1 MTESVGGNKL
11 VDLLVN
17 VQSILNAASV
27 KCHVV
32 DESFPAK
39 FFEKNPDKIY
49 ESYCKFI
56 KNRSNSEG
64 LIRNEDKLVL
74 TTINKRFENGEYEPI
89 QGGFYKLY
97 HDIKLVCT
105 ILIHFYPQGTRN
117 YQLVDKF
124 YKFSSELL
132 LRECCRIGIALTQT
146 NNIKSRSGKL
156 LSGNEMDEYDD
167 DDATELDK
175 IISYDFIKISMNYT
189 VPISQTYQIRT
200 KDMDL
205 FSSIISKS
213 NLDKRPHE
221 LPNTNFKINNVLPQT
236 DIENEAPRL
245 GFVGANTSNIPD
257 PTLPPTEMMTRF
269 LHPNWYALPTTVWL
283 KYGNYN
289 SWAPSFNEN
298 GTVVDSTTRGLI
310 WLERIGYM
318 DLYEKN
324 EKKVKQEELL
334 NTNEEGINRKQ
345 NDENNKNV
353 DGKSNGVQDDS
364 GDNDNDATIASAN
377 SESTEN
383 KEQFIIKLQN
393 LYNWTPSNYI
403 GDDEIE
409 NFRNGTPDK
418 LVSESLLKL
427 KRLRKE
433 RILNKV
439 LKPTTEERELYF
451 KVKRILKEVILAK
464 KVSKVPINNV
474 RAFPVLHT
482 NYNGSIPVVRAQP
495 GRKRKHKK

>member
-1 MTESVGGNKL
+1 MMESVNGDKL
-11 VDLLVN
+11 ADLLAN

-56 KNRSNSEG
+56 KNRSNAEG
-64 LIRNEDKLVL
+64 SIRNEDKLAL
-74 TTINKRFENGEYEPI
+74 TTINKRFENGEYEPV

-97 HDIKLVCT
+97 HDVKLVCT

-132 LRECCRIGIALTQT
+132 LRECYRIGIALTQA
-146 NNIKSRSGKL
+146 NIVKSRSGKSL
-156 LSGNEMDEYDD
+156 NGNEVDEYDDD

-175 IISYDFIKISMNYT
+175 IISYDFIKISMNYS

-221 LPNTNFKINNVLPQT
+221 LPNTNFKINNILPQT

-318 DLYEKN
+318 NLYEKN
-324 EKKVKQEELL
+324 EKKEKQEEILDS
-334 NTNEEGINRKQ
+334 NEG
-345 NDENNKNV
+345 NKNSEQKDKNEII
-353 DGKSNGVQDDS
+353 DGKSNGVNNNSD
-364 GDNDNDATIASAN
+364 DNDTGIT
-377 SESTEN
+377 SENAEGFEDTE
-383 KEQFIIKLQN
+383 QSIIKLHN
-393 LYNWTPSNYI
+393 LYNWAPSNYI

-409 NFRNGTPDK
+409 SFQNGTPDK
-418 LVSESLLKL
+418 LVTESLAKL
-427 KRLRKE
+427 KKLRKE
-433 RILNKV
+433 RILNRV
-439 LKPTTEERELYF
+439 SKPTTEEREIYF

-464 KVSKVPINNV
+464 KVSKLPINNV
-474 RAFPVLHT
+474 RAFPVLQT
-482 NYNGSIPVVRAQP
+482 NYSGSIPVVRAQP

>member
-1 MTESVGGNKL
+1 MTESVSGNKL
-11 VDLLVN
+11 GDLLVN

-64 LIRNEDKLVL
+64 SIRNEDKLVL
-74 TTINKRFENGEYEPI
+74 TTINKRFENGDYEPA

-146 NNIKSRSGKL
+146 INIKSRSGKS
-156 LSGNEMDEYDD
+156 LSGNETDEYDD

-175 IISYDFIKISMNYT
+175 TISYDFIKISMNYS

-257 PTLPPTEMMTRF
+257 PTLPPTEMMTKF

-324 EKKVKQEELL
+324 ERKVKQEERPDID
-334 NTNEEGINRKQ
+334 EEGTNGKE
-345 NDENNKNV
+345 NDENERV
-353 DGKSNGVQDDS
+353 DGKSNGVESNS
-364 GDNDNDATIASAN
+364 GDNDATITSRS
-377 SESTEN
+377 SEDTEDN
-383 KEQFIIKLQN
+383 EQSIIKLQN

-427 KRLRKE
+427 KKLRKE
-433 RILNKV
+433 RILNRV
-439 LKPTTEERELYF
+439 SKPTTEEREIYF

-474 RAFPVLHT
+474 RAFPVLQT

>member
-1 MTESVGGNKL
+1 MTESVDDRTFK
-11 VDLLVN
+11 DLLVN
-17 VQSILNAASV
+17 VQSILIAASV
-27 KCHVV
+27 KCRVV

-56 KNRSNSEG
+56 RNRSNSEG
-64 LIRNEDKLVL
+64 SIRNEDKLAL
-74 TTINKRFENGEYEPI
+74 TTINKRFEDGEYEPV

-105 ILIHFYPQGTRN
+105 MLIHFYPQGTRN

-132 LRECCRIGIALTQT
+132 LRECFRIGIALTQT
-146 NNIKSRSGKL
+146 NKSKSRSGKIL
-156 LSGNEMDEYDD
+156 GGNEADDYDD

-175 IISYDFIKISMNYT
+175 TISNDFIKISMNYSL
-189 VPISQTYQIRT
+189 PISQTFHIKT
-200 KDMDL
+200 KDLDL

-221 LPNTNFKINNVLPQT
+221 LPNTNFKINNVIPQT

-318 DLYEKN
+318 DLYETS
-324 EKKVKQEELL
+324 EKKTTQEEKLDA
-334 NTNEEGINRKQ
+334 NE
-345 NDENNKNV
+345 DDKNIEQKHDHEVV
-353 DGKSNGVQDDS
+353 DGKIDGTESVD
-364 GDNDNDATIASAN
+364 DNDDNV
-377 SESTEN
+377 STTSKNTEGTEDN
-383 KEQFIIKLQN
+383 EQTIIKLQN
-393 LYNWTPSNYI
+393 LYNWTPSNHI
-403 GDDEIE
+403 GDDEVE
-409 NFRNGTPDK
+409 SFQNGTPDK

-427 KRLRKE
+427 KQLRKE
-433 RILNKV
+433 RILNRV
-439 LKPTTEERELYF
+439 SKPTTEEREVYF
-451 KVKRILKEVILAK
+451 KVKRILKEIILAK
-464 KVSKVPINNV
+464 KVSKLPINSV
-474 RAFPVLHT
+474 RAFPVLQT

>member
-1 MTESVGGNKL
+1 MTEGVNDNKL
-11 VDLLVN
+11 GDLLAN
-17 VQSILNAASV
+17 VQSILNVASV

-49 ESYCKFI
+49 ESYCKFL

-64 LIRNEDKLVL
+64 SIRNEDKLAL
-74 TTINKRFENGEYEPI
+74 TTINKRFEDGEYEPV

-132 LRECCRIGIALTQT
+132 LRECCRVGIALTQT
-146 NNIKSRSGKL
+146 INAKSRSGKAA
-156 LSGNEMDEYDD
+156 SGNEADEYDD

-175 IISYDFIKISMNYT
+175 IISYDFIKISMNYSI
-189 VPISQTYQIRT
+189 PISHTYQIRT

-221 LPNTNFKINNVLPQT
+221 LPNTNFKINSVLPQT

-318 DLYEKN
+318 DLFERN
-324 EKKVKQEELL
+324 EKKAIEEERLDAGEEDKNGEQEDDYEAV
-334 NTNEEGINRKQ
+334 NG
-345 NDENNKNV
+345 
-353 DGKSNGVQDDS
+353 GSNGDKNGNGNDS
-364 GDNDNDATIASAN
+364 DASIASKNA
-377 SESTEN
+377 EDAEDD
-383 KEQFIIKLQN
+383 EQSLIKLQN
-393 LYNWTPSNYI
+393 LYNWAPSNYI

-409 NFRNGTPDK
+409 SFQNGTPDK
-418 LVSESLLKL
+418 LVSESLLRL
-427 KRLRKE
+427 KKLRKE
-433 RILNKV
+433 RILNSV
-439 LKPTTEERELYF
+439 SRPTEEEREIYF
-451 KVKRILKEVILAK
+451 KVKRVLKEVILAK
-464 KVSKVPINNV
+464 KVSKLPINNV
-474 RAFPVLHT
+474 RAFPVLQT

>member
-1 MTESVGGNKL
+1 
-11 VDLLVN
+11 
-17 VQSILNAASV
+17 
-27 KCHVV
+27 
-32 DESFPAK
+32 
-39 FFEKNPDKIY
+39 
-49 ESYCKFI
+49 
-56 KNRSNSEG
+56 
-64 LIRNEDKLVL
+64 
-74 TTINKRFENGEYEPI
+74 
-89 QGGFYKLY
+89 
-97 HDIKLVCT
+97 
-105 ILIHFYPQGTRN
+105 
-117 YQLVDKF
+117 
-124 YKFSSELL
+124 
-132 LRECCRIGIALTQT
+132 
-146 NNIKSRSGKL
+146 
-156 LSGNEMDEYDD
+156 
-167 DDATELDK
+167 
-175 IISYDFIKISMNYT
+175 
-189 VPISQTYQIRT
+189 
-200 KDMDL
+200 
-205 FSSIISKS
+205 
-213 NLDKRPHE
+213 
-221 LPNTNFKINNVLPQT
+221 
-236 DIENEAPRL
+236 
-245 GFVGANTSNIPD
+245 
-257 PTLPPTEMMTRF
+257 MMTRF

-353 DGKSNGVQDDS
+353 DGKSNGVQDDG

-418 LVSESLLKL
+418 LVSDSLLKL

-474 RAFPVLHT
+474 RAFPVLQT

>member
-1 MTESVGGNKL
+1 MTESVSESKL
-11 VDLLVN
+11 GDLLVN

-64 LIRNEDKLVL
+64 LIRNEDKLAL
-74 TTINKRFENGEYEPI
+74 TSINKKFEDGEYEPL

-97 HDIKLVCT
+97 HDVKLVCT

-132 LRECCRIGIALTQT
+132 LRECCRIGMSLTQT
-146 NNIKSRSGKL
+146 KSRSGKV
-156 LSGNEMDEYDD
+156 LSGSETDEYDD

-175 IISYDFIKISMNYT
+175 TISYDFIKISMNYSI
-189 VPISQTYQIRT
+189 PISQTYQIKT

-221 LPNTNFKINNVLPQT
+221 LPNTNFKINNVIPQT
-236 DIENEAPRL
+236 DRESEAPRL

-310 WLERIGYM
+310 WLERIGYINM
-318 DLYEKN
+318 YEKN
-324 EKKVKQEELL
+324 EEKAKQEEKVDV
-334 NTNEEGINRKQ
+334 NEE
-345 NDENNKNV
+345 DKNSEQEDDNEAV
-353 DGKSNGVQDDS
+353 DGETNNSKGSDD
-364 GDNDNDATIASAN
+364 ASLTSKNTEGAED
-377 SESTEN
+377 SEQSM
-383 KEQFIIKLQN
+383 IKLQN
-393 LYNWTPSNYI
+393 LYNWTPSNHI
-403 GDDEIE
+403 EDDEIKS
-409 NFRNGTPDK
+409 FQNGSPDK
-418 LVSESLLKL
+418 LVAESLVKL
-427 KRLRKE
+427 KKLRKE
-433 RILNKV
+433 RILNRIT
-439 LKPTTEERELYF
+439 KPTDEERVIYF

-464 KVSKVPINNV
+464 KVSKLPINNV
-474 RAFPVLHT
+474 RAFPVLQT